1 MGICLDY
8 TLFKHFLNT
17 IICLFEFIL
26 HIFKHLFVNL
36 FTSIQIGLILY
47 TYSKLSKGDFK

>member
-17 IICLFEFIL
+17 IICLFELIL
-26 HIFKHLFVNL
+26 HISKHLFVNL

>member
-8 TLFKHFLNT
+8 TLFKHFLNA

-26 HIFKHLFVNL
+26 HIFKHLFANL